1 MSCIEVEKLQK
12 FYGDFRAV
20 DNISFNVPTGT
31 VFGMLGP
38 NGAGKST
45 TMEILIGLK
54 KQTSGTVRI
63 LGLDPQKQPDKLK
76 GSIGVQ
82 LQTAAMYP
90 RLTVREILTLY
101 ASLYTNPLP
110 VQEVMELVGLKDN
123 AGAQTRTLSGGQ
135 RQRLALATALISNG
149 DLLFLDEP
157 TTGLD
162 PQSRRTLWNVVLDSK
177 NQGKTVFLTT
187 HYMDE
192 AERLC
197 DYIIIVDHGRII
209 AQGSPQSLIEE
220 NFSERAVEFST
231 PLHWAN
237 SDLEDLTGV
246 TRMQMEGDR
255 VTLYTLDPAN
265 TVAALM
271 EYVTSG
277 NRVLE
282 GFNVRTATL
291 EDVFLKLTGRRIR
304 PQ

>member
-187 HYMDE
+187 HYMEE
-192 AERLC
+192 AELLSDEVNIMNRGKVIC
-197 DYIIIVDHGRII
+197 S
-209 AQGSPQSLIEE
+209 GSPQQVVSQHGA
-220 NFSERAVEFST
+220 SST
-231 PLHWAN
+231 ALVRGGGECALNCMQSRFP
-237 SDLEDLTGV
+237 GV
-246 TRMQMEGDR
+246 ILEGDDVR
-255 VTLYTLDPAN
+255 VTLDNGKNLVEIIRMLDDSQVRYEEI
-265 TVAALM
+265 TVKRP
-271 EYVTSG
+271 S
-277 NRVLE
+277 
-282 GFNVRTATL
+282 L
-291 EDVFLKLTGRRIR
+291 EDVFIKLTGESYGGGE
-304 PQ
+304 